1 MQSTR
6 IKVDKG
12 QGVLTE
18 MPLKMNKTMREF
30 AIWATGYLGGA
41 LSTSK

>member
-12 QGVLTE
+12 QGVPRE
-18 MPLKMNKTMREF
+18 IPLKMNKTMLEF
-30 AIWATGYLGGA
+30 ANWATGYLGMA